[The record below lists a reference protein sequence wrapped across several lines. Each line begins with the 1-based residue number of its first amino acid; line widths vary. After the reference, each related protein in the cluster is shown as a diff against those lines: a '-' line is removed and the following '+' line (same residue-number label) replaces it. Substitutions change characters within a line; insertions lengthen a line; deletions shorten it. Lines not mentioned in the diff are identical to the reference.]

1 MAITPKKVA
10 KPVAKVKA
18 KTKPVAKVK
27 TKTVAKKSS
36 GVELA
41 DVKIGK
47 KKEKKT
53 DLKAKGA
60 MVESRFPL
68 AGQDMKNVRDQG
80 LAEHTEKALFIYG
93 SYVVEERA
101 IPDFR
106 DGLKPVH
113 RSIIWAM
120 SDLNLSPSGGHKKS
134 ARVVGDALG
143 KYHPHG
149 DQACYDA
156 MVTVANTVPP
166 AVDGQGNWGTPTD
179 SHAAM
184 RYTEAKMSKFTQQ
197 FLLDKNYLQVVP
209 MVNNFSNDLKLPL
222 YLPALLPYMLLNG
235 TVPAPAYG
243 VKCGNPTFT
252 FASVAKVV
260 IDMLNG
266 EEYDHKKLAKT
277 LVIQHEFGCK
287 NITTPSEMLSLMRT
301 GRGKVTYEPKML
313 LDWKRKLIVVQTF
326 VPLGFASEDGVA
338 KMIEKFAVIQG
349 VSQAHSNGGE
359 RNKDAGTYGCAVEVV
374 VGRGVDEDR
383 FYEIAQEVQKLTTK
397 SVSYILGV
405 TVRHDG
411 KPNSFKYL
419 DYLSYFKAWV
429 TYRKK
434 LEIRMLDW
442 LIERAQKELHLQ
454 EVYLYAVDNKDKLLK
469 ALPKVLA
476 SKEPDSALAKAI
488 KMPVEDAKIIL
499 DRQVRK
505 LATLERADLV
515 TKIKALKADIAGWQ
529 KGLKAP
535 GKYAAKDTLDRVQ
548 KYLKN
553 PDVNKPNLP
562 YGKL

>member
-1 MAITPKKVA
+1 
-10 KPVAKVKA
+10 
-18 KTKPVAKVK
+18 
-27 TKTVAKKSS
+27 
-36 GVELA
+36 
-41 DVKIGK
+41 
-47 KKEKKT
+47 
-53 DLKAKGA
+53 
-60 MVESRFPL
+60 
-68 AGQDMKNVRDQG
+68 
-80 LAEHTEKALFIYG
+80 
-93 SYVVEERA
+93 
-101 IPDFR
+101 
-106 DGLKPVH
+106 
-113 RSIIWAM
+113 
-120 SDLNLSPSGGHKKS
+120 
-134 ARVVGDALG
+134 
-143 KYHPHG
+143 
-149 DQACYDA
+149 
-156 MVTVANTVPP
+156 
-166 AVDGQGNWGTPTD
+166 
-179 SHAAM
+179 
-184 RYTEAKMSKFTQQ
+184 
-197 FLLDKNYLQVVP
+197 
-209 MVNNFSNDLKLPL
+209 
-222 YLPALLPYMLLNG
+222 
-235 TVPAPAYG
+235 
-243 VKCGNPTFT
+243 
-252 FASVAKVV
+252 
-260 IDMLNG
+260 
-266 EEYDHKKLAKT
+266 
-277 LVIQHEFGCK
+277 
-287 NITTPSEMLSLMRT
+287 
-301 GRGKVTYEPKML
+301 
-313 LDWKRKLIVVQTF
+313 
-326 VPLGFASEDGVA
+326 
-338 KMIEKFAVIQG
+338 MIEKFAVIQG

-488 KMPVEDAKIIL
+488 KLPVEDAKIIL

-553 PDVNKPNLP
+553 PDANKPNLG